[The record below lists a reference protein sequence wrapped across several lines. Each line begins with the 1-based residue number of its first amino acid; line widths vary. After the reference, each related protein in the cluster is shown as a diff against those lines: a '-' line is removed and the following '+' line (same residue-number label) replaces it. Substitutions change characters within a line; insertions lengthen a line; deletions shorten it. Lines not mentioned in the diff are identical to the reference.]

1 MTQSSLKIEV
11 KGLDELNRA
20 MKKFPRRVI
29 KNWSAAGK
37 ESAEDIILP
46 TEGLRNYPPET
57 GANVP
62 PTPYYIRS
70 RGTQTSSVNYGN
82 SERLG
87 TRWNVTRRGLQT
99 KISNPVSYAKWVH
112 GEEQA
117 LAMTQKGK
125 KWRKIFEVAKEKTK
139 AIQRVYQKWIGKTL
153 REVRLK

>member
-11 KGLDELNRA
+11 TGLDELNIA

-46 TEGLRNYPPET
+46 TKGLQNYPPAT
-57 GANVP
+57 GANLP

-70 RGTQTSSVNYGN
+70 KGTQTASVNLGN
-82 SERLG
+82 SEKLG
-87 TRWNVTRRGLQT
+87 TKWNVTRRGLET
-99 KISNPVSYAKWVH
+99 KISNPASYAKWVH
-112 GEEQA
+112 GDDDQA
-117 LAMTQKGK
+117 DAMDSIG
-125 KWRKIFEVAKEKTK
+125 WRKIFEVAKEKTN
-139 AIQRVYQKWIGKTL
+139 AIKRVYQKWIDKTL